1 MEPFGT
7 AEVVQGPGSEVKAY
21 IEQEWTSEGLY
32 CRSENPETGMFEI
45 VLPQIC
51 KDYGEFMQDLM
62 ACGVTDIEFRADS
75 KETRLLVYVNDSNL
89 IPEYFKRR
97 KKRTWTIVA
106 MIFALIVL
114 VAMAIAMA
122 RSGSGG
128 PEL

>member
-1 MEPFGT
+1 
-7 AEVVQGPGSEVKAY
+7 
-21 IEQEWTSEGLY
+21 
-32 CRSENPETGMFEI
+32 MFEI

-62 ACGVTDIEFRADS
+62 ACGVNDIEFRADS

-97 KKRTWTIVA
+97 KKRTWTIAA
-106 MIFALIVL
+106 MVL
-114 VAMAIAMA
+114 VLILLVATTLSMV
-122 RSGSGG
+122 RNGG

>member
-1 MEPFGT
+1 M
-7 AEVVQGPGSEVKAY
+7 KAY